1 MSTEARMF
9 ALAIGGIAL
18 LTVMDAIAKA
28 LAADYGTFQIAF
40 ARFAFSA
47 LWVGAAALVVR
58 PGWPRRDRLA
68 AHGLRALLMVTTTS
82 AFFYAIG
89 HLPLAEVFV
98 LTYTAPIFV
107 ALFGALLL
115 GEKVDRITVAAIA
128 CGFAGVVWVALGD
141 AQTGDGA
148 PRPWFALACAIACP
162 VTYALGNVLLRAQ
175 TAHEHVVT
183 IVLTQSLLASALLL
197 PAIVAAQAT
206 LPTLHGG
213 LMFAALG
220 LFGAGGYLAFA
231 SAIAKLPAARVAVAD
246 YSGLIWAAL
255 LGYLLFAE
263 VPKPSLWAGAVLIL
277 GGSLLMLRAK
287 KPKTA

>member
-28 LAADYGTFQIAF
+28 LAADYGTFQIVF

-47 LWVGAAALVVR
+47 LWIGAAAFVLR

-68 AHGLRALLMVTTTS
+68 AHGLRAVLMVATTS
-82 AFFYAIG
+82 AFFYALG

-98 LTYTAPIFV
+98 LSYTAPIFV

-115 GEKVDRITVAAIA
+115 SEKVDRITAVAIA

-141 AQTGDGA
+141 AQADETV
-148 PRPWFALACAIACP
+148 PRPWFALACAIASP

-175 TAHEHVVT
+175 T
-183 IVLTQSLLASALLL
+183 
-197 PAIVAAQAT
+197 
-206 LPTLHGG
+206 
-213 LMFAALG
+213 
-220 LFGAGGYLAFA
+220 
-231 SAIAKLPAARVAVAD
+231 
-246 YSGLIWAAL
+246 
-255 LGYLLFAE
+255 
-263 VPKPSLWAGAVLIL
+263 
-277 GGSLLMLRAK
+277 
-287 KPKTA
+287 

>member
-1 MSTEARMF
+1 MSTETRMF

-28 LAADYGTFQIAF
+28 LAADYGTFQIVF
-40 ARFAFSA
+40 ARFAFAA
-47 LWVGAAALVVR
+47 LWIGAAALVLR

-68 AHGLRALLMVTTTS
+68 AHGLRALLMVATTS

-89 HLPLAEVFV
+89 RLPLAEVFV
-98 LTYTAPIFV
+98 LTYTAPIFT

-115 GEKVDRITVAAIA
+115 GEKVDRITSVAIA

-141 AQTGDGA
+141 AQAGESA
-148 PRPWFALACAIACP
+148 QHPWFALACAIACP

-175 TAHEHVVT
+175 TAHEPVVT
-183 IVLTQSLLASALLL
+183 IVLTQSLIVSALLL
-197 PAIVAAQAT
+197 PVVAYDAV
-206 LPTLHGG
+206 LPTVQDGAL
-213 LMFAALG
+213 FAALG

-231 SAIAKLPAARVAVAD
+231 NAIAKLPAARVAVAD

-255 LGYLLFAE
+255 LGYVLFAE
-263 VPKPSLWAGAVLIL
+263 VPKPSLWAGAALIL

-287 KPKTA
+287 KPKPA

>member
-1 MSTEARMF
+1 MSIETRMF

-28 LAADYGTFQIAF
+28 LASDYGTFQIVF

-47 LWVGAAALVVR
+47 LWIGAAALVVR
-58 PGWPRRDRLA
+58 HGWPRRDRLS
-68 AHGLRALLMVTTTS
+68 AHGLRALLMIATTS
-82 AFFYAIG
+82 AFFYALG

-107 ALFGALLL
+107 ALFGALLI

-141 AQTGDGA
+141 AHAGDGA
-148 PRPWFALACAIACP
+148 PRPWFALACAIASP

-175 TAHEHVVT
+175 TAHEPVLT
-183 IVLTQSLLASALLL
+183 IVLTQSLIVSALLL
-197 PAIVAAQAT
+197 PVAVYDFAV
-206 LPTLHGG
+206 PTLQDS
-213 LMFAALG
+213 LLFAALG

-255 LGYLLFAE
+255 LGYVLFAE

-287 KPKTA
+287 KPKPA